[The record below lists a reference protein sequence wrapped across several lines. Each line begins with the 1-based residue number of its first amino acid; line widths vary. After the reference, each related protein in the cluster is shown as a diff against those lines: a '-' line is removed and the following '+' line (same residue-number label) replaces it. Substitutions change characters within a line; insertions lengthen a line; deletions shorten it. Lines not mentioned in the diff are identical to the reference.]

1 MRDETIGEAA
11 AAAREA
17 EENEERILEGLG
29 HPKGTLAVV
38 GVYMALFVA
47 GWILFYYFLFLPRG
61 APQL

>member
-1 MRDETIGEAA
+1 MNDETIGELD
-11 AAAREA
+11 EN
-17 EENEERILEGLG
+17 EENEERILAGLG

-38 GVYMALFVA
+38 GVYMALFIV

>member
-1 MRDETIGEAA
+1 MLEESLGETA
-11 AAAREA
+11 EA
-17 EENEERILEGLG
+17 EKTEERILAELG

-38 GVYMALFVA
+38 GVYMALFIA